1 MAPYF
6 WTVVDKQ
13 SRSHS
18 FTGAQHVV
26 NMVLRA
32 LHDGIADIS
41 GSMRIAASV
50 PAGGSGISPG
60 PRASA
65 VTWIR
70 CGHWRSWAHFAS
82 RRVLSLR
89 WSSYTFI
96 EAHAGAQKSDAVNSF
111 LASPSQ
117 RKFPGRLVRILSA
130 YGAWVCAVACIAA
143 DFARRN
149 LEAPD
154 AIRAAERRVE
164 SVHAAIRG
172 SGVGQLERSTQ
183 EPGLDRHVDL
193 PPRVEC
199 GAAGQVAVLNRWN
212 QGVKSL
218 DPR

>member
-65 VTWIR
+65 FTWIR

-117 RKFPGRLVRILSA
+117 RKFPGRFRASKSGSAGCDPSGRATCRIGACGDTGIGCRSTRTIDS
-130 YGAWVCAVACIAA
+130 GAW
-143 DFARRN
+143 
-149 LEAPD
+149 
-154 AIRAAERRVE
+154 
-164 SVHAAIRG
+164 S
-172 SGVGQLERSTQ
+172 RST
-183 EPGLDRHVDL
+183 R
-193 PPRVEC
+193 RSSASC
-199 GAAGQVAVLNRWN
+199 
-212 QGVKSL
+212 
-218 DPR
+218 